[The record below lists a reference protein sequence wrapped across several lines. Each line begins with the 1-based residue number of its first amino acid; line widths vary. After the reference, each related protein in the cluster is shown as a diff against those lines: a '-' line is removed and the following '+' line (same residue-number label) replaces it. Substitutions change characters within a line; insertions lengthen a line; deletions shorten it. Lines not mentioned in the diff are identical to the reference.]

1 MLLEVNGESVRN
13 TSHTDL
19 VTMLKR
25 CPKGNQT
32 NFLVLAGTYVCMSV
46 RTQMYTLLVCAMP
59 PAPSQVG
66 GSSMLAPHPALPP
79 NHLQVLSHKF
89 QMSKML

>member
-1 MLLEVNGESVRN
+1 MLLEVNGESVRH

-32 NFLVLAGTYVCMSV
+32 NFLVLAGMYIHTYVPMYVYTRLLHTV
-46 RTQMYTLLVCAMP
+46 RWVGLPCWLTTQLFLLIICSFSATDF
-59 PAPSQVG
+59 
-66 GSSMLAPHPALPP
+66 
-79 NHLQVLSHKF
+79 K
-89 QMSKML
+89 